1 MAAYLR
7 LLIFAMALPCVALL
21 TWVCRVFLGV
31 SPHLLGAD
39 LFYYLHPMR
48 KFFSFL
54 LLLACVG
61 IGSAQAQTTCGPD
74 TLRPGVIK
82 QTGNVTIQLTTT
94 PGVNAA
100 GQVYMAYGDL
110 TITGVQVV
118 GYSPGATN
126 ASNTPVPVVVQII
139 ELDLATGQP
148 IGPVLASDTTYFDTL
163 FANGAS
169 PSIIHNVNFSTPL
182 LFTEAAFII
191 RAAPVNS
198 TIPVMLIANNPFSG
212 DGLQAGNGYLNYNG
226 AWVKGTQAA
235 IGGGA
240 TFDADWLLSP
250 FVSYSVNP
258 TFTVDNS
265 ICVGSPVN
273 YTLVREGYFT
283 DDVYNIKWWVEET
296 DDPSG
301 YILWGNG
308 SASHPGESFTYS
320 TPGIYNVEYLDTIY
334 MYNGDF
340 CLVSFFESVT
350 VNALPTVTITN
361 NSGTLNASQS
371 TGLDWHGD
379 NVSLGVTTQS
389 YTPTQSGSYYVVFTD
404 GNGCVD
410 TSNTIN
416 LVVNS
421 LSENLFQAGLQ
432 LYPNPATGTFNLRG
446 LSGVATVRILNLAG
460 VELARRRVELGAT
473 PTQVDVATLAPGV
486 YLVQVELNGQVGNQ
500 KLVVY

>member
-1 MAAYLR
+1 
-7 LLIFAMALPCVALL
+7 
-21 TWVCRVFLGV
+21 
-31 SPHLLGAD
+31 
-39 LFYYLHPMR
+39 
-48 KFFSFL
+48 
-54 LLLACVG
+54 
-61 IGSAQAQTTCGPD
+61 
-74 TLRPGVIK
+74 
-82 QTGNVTIQLTTT
+82 
-94 PGVNAA
+94 
-100 GQVYMAYGDL
+100 
-110 TITGVQVV
+110 
-118 GYSPGATN
+118 
-126 ASNTPVPVVVQII
+126 
-139 ELDLATGQP
+139 
-148 IGPVLASDTTYFDTL
+148 
-163 FANGAS
+163 
-169 PSIIHNVNFSTPL
+169 
-182 LFTEAAFII
+182 
-191 RAAPVNS
+191 
-198 TIPVMLIANNPFSG
+198 
-212 DGLQAGNGYLNYNG
+212 
-226 AWVKGTQAA
+226 
-235 IGGGA
+235 
-240 TFDADWLLSP
+240 
-250 FVSYSVNP
+250 
-258 TFTVDNS
+258 
-265 ICVGSPVN
+265 
-273 YTLVREGYFT
+273 
-283 DDVYNIKWWVEET
+283 
-296 DDPSG
+296 
-301 YILWGNG
+301 
-308 SASHPGESFTYS
+308 
-320 TPGIYNVEYLDTIY
+320 

-432 LYPNPATGTFNLRG
+432 LYPNPATGTFHLRG